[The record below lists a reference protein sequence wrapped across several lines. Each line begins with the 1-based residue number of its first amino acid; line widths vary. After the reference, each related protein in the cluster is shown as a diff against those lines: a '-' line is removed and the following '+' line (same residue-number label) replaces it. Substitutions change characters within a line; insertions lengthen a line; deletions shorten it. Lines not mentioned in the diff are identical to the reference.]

1 MTGSKCPDL
10 LQETAAPVTL
20 LPEGR
25 SADQLRRI
33 DRTRH
38 RRTAA
43 VDLEVQV
50 RASREPGRVLQPE
63 HGARRHLIAV
73 ADQHRLQV
81 RVADPEIADLDL
93 DVVGEVAAVDAEGVA
108 QAAIPSVLAGLSEGN
123 CQSSSRPAAGPRRPG
138 Y

>member
-1 MTGSKCPDL
+1 M
-10 LQETAAPVTL
+10 QETAAPVTL

-108 QAAIPSVLAGLSEGN
+108 QAAIPSVLGTGLEPRQVEPG
-123 CQSSSRPAAGPRRPG
+123 SRVDTGANHRAPWFP
-138 Y
+138 